1 MLKGQYL
8 YHMEYTYS
16 KDLTWARWL
25 QNWPWH
31 STSLSIKLDKPGPFS
46 CPGFSGQW
54 PYLESSLSTPLQLYL
69 CCLKCHG
76 VHLRSLKMFLIGKL
90 GRISLAAVS
99 FLATWGP
106 HGTSMP
112 GKHPITQLHSQN
124 VGYVGKDAFNN
135 SPFARCLFL
144 QCSLVIVITWAISS
158 QPSVKHSGKDVA
170 WEWRDA
176 CAAALW
182 AGETTYDAKHVRD
195 SMGVER
201 MSRHISNSTQMSSKQ
216 TV

>member
-1 MLKGQYL
+1 MTRSCWKGST
-8 YHMEYTYS
+8 YTTQGIHTA
-16 KDLTWARWL
+16 KTL
-25 QNWPWH
+25 
-31 STSLSIKLDKPGPFS
+31 PGPGDCRIGHDIARVYPYSRPSS

-112 GKHPITQLHSQN
+112 DKHPITQLHPQN
-124 VGYVGKDAFNN
+124 VGHVGNDAFNS
-135 SPFARCLFL
+135 SPFARSLFL

-158 QPSVKHSGKDVA
+158 QPSVKHRGKDGA

-201 MSRHISNSTQMSSKQ
+201 MSRHISNTKYAD
-216 TV
+216 VF